1 MLEVGGIT
9 TRVDAVQGIVREEG
23 TNISLGGILKTIYSS
38 KYRVVKVYLTIS
50 ISSPT
55 LMA

>member
-23 TNISLGGILKTIYSS
+23 TNISLGGILKAIYSS
-38 KYRVVKVYLTIS
+38 KYRVVKVYPAIS